1 MTWTVTEFVVKL
13 PAKNAAASTQKTAV
27 REATRRNP
35 ADDGRERR
43 LVEYG
48 RHRQAHEDPHAVQ
61 REQRVRRRPEHD
73 EGGGQDRADRHQRA
87 SAAAVDPAADGQTSQ
102 RGDGQAGRERAGDLG
117 ARESQLGLHRAEHH
131 REAVIDDAPRD
142 RLGDAEARHHRPA
155 VVESAWAWH
164 RRARLCGPA
173 MRGQAIARRY
183 WGVSG
188 VPKTLVDP
196 GDVVPNTLVVP
207 LVVVP
212 E

>member
-1 MTWTVTEFVVKL
+1 MI
-13 PAKNAAASTQKTAV
+13 
-27 REATRRNP
+27 
-35 ADDGRERR
+35 
-43 LVEYG
+43 
-48 RHRQAHEDPHAVQ
+48 
-61 REQRVRRRPEHD
+61 RRP
-73 EGGGQDRADRHQRA
+73 
-87 SAAAVDPAADGQTSQ
+87 
-102 RGDGQAGRERAGDLG
+102 
-117 ARESQLGLHRAEHH
+117 
-131 REAVIDDAPRD
+131 PRSTLFPYTTLF
-142 RLGDAEARHHRPA
+142 RSHHRPA

-212 E
+212 ELVVPVVVVPVVGVVDVAPFIDVAPVAGVVPVAAGVWARMRAPSTLP